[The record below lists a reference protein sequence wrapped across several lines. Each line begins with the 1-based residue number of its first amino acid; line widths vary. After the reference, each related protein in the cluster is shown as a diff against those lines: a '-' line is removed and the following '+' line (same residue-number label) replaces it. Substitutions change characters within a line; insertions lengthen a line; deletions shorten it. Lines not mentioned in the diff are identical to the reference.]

1 MRTSEI
7 SFGIHKGIRFIKGD
21 EIEMNL
27 IEKFRKAQIKEEEC
41 EIALEDAI
49 KRIKMA
55 LGKEK

>member
-1 MRTSEI
+1 
-7 SFGIHKGIRFIKGD
+7 
-21 EIEMNL
+21 MNL